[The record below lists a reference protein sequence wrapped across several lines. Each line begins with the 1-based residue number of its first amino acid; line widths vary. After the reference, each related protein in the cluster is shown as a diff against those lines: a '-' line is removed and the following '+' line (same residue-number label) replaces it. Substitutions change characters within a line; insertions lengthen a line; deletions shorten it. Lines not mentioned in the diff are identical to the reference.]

1 MTKKRKG
8 QDPVDTEWED
18 RELSRASM
26 RSDMSQDKPLS
37 SMAKMEGS

>member
-8 QDPVDTEWED
+8 QEPVDTDWAD
-18 RELSRASM
+18 GELSRASM

-37 SMAKMEGS
+37 SLAKMEGY